1 MSEIRP
7 SSDLRNKYKEISSI
21 CKEKK
26 KPVFITVNGRGD
38 TVLLDIEEYEKM
50 QEELEMYKILAEAE
64 EDIENNRVYPIENL
78 FTKIEK
84 RFKKKQ

>member
-7 SSDLRNKYKEISSI
+7 SSDLRNEYKEISSI

-38 TVLLDIEEYEKM
+38 TVLLDIEVYEKM

-64 EDIENNRVYPIENL
+64 DDIENNRVYPIENL
-78 FTKIEK
+78 FTKIDK
-84 RFKKKQ
+84 RFKK

>member
-38 TVLLDIEEYEKM
+38 TVLLDIEVYEKM

-64 EDIENNRVYPIENL
+64 EDIKNNRVYPIENL
-78 FTKIEK
+78 FMKIEK
-84 RFKKKQ
+84 KFK